1 MVNIDTENY
10 AKKFPKYP
18 CPVVCEKTGWIHGV
32 WMIGNNFR
40 SKRGYYGEFPPS
52 FLNRV
57 AALTPN
63 PISVLHLFSG
73 VVEKGNWG
81 ALETTFD
88 RREDLEPDVAGDA
101 HNLSSYFSQN
111 QFDLIV
117 ADPPYSEE
125 DAKHYGTALISR
137 NKVVKECYPILQ
149 SGGLLC
155 WLDQIYPMHRKD
167 EIKLIGTIGV
177 WRSTNHRFR
186 GLSIFRKT

>member
-1 MVNIDTENY
+1 MVRVDTENY

-18 CPVVCEKTGWIHGV
+18 SVIEDEKTGWVHGV
-32 WMIGNNFR
+32 WMIGNNFK

-52 FLNRV
+52 FLDRV
-57 AALTPN
+57 AALIPK
-63 PISVLHLFSG
+63 PKSVLHLFSG
-73 VVEKGNWG
+73 VVEKGIWN
-81 ALETTFD
+81 ASETTFD
-88 RREDLEPDVAGDA
+88 RREDLSPDIVGDA
-101 HNLSSYFSQN
+101 HNLSSYFAEN

-125 DAKHYGTALISR
+125 DAKHYGTCLISR
-137 NKVVKECYPILQ
+137 NKVVKECYSILQ

-155 WLDQIYPMHRKD
+155 WLDQVFPMYRKD
-167 EIKLIGTIGV
+167 EMKLIGTIGM